1 MSLLG
6 RVHDSQLYEDV
17 EEYRNLTPPPGV
29 RVFRFQAPL
38 YYANKDVF
46 LRSLYRAVGVEP
58 FAELTRRKK
67 EEKKAASSSPRQPK
81 ANGARTNGEAS
92 VQLKTELDF
101 HTVVLDLSAVP
112 FVDSSGVST
121 VKGTLKE
128 YQDIGVA
135 VLLASCNPSL
145 IDALR
150 EAHVFGKNDKDM
162 SGLLFHTVHAAV
174 LHADA
179 AFVESQSGLGDSEV

>member
-46 LRSLYRAVGVEP
+46 LRRLYGAVGVEP

-67 EEKKAASSSPRQPK
+67 EQKKAASLSLK
-81 ANGARTNGEAS
+81 ANGAKANGEAA
-92 VQLKTELDF
+92 VNLRTALEF

-121 VKGTLKE
+121 LKGTLKE
-128 YQDIGVA
+128 YGDVGVG
-135 VLLASCNPSL
+135 VLLASCNASV
-145 IDALR
+145 IDAMR
-150 EAHVFGKNDKDM
+150 EAHMFGKNDRDM

-174 LHADA
+174 LHANA
-179 AFVESQSGLGDSEV
+179 SFAESQGSLGDSEV